1 MATSPQPM
9 PQDQSGQGAPPPQGG
24 APDAGSPQGG
34 PPPQGGQDAATGLQQ
49 LLAKWYQA
57 AKSMAQSDPRLASGA
72 NKVAAGCQEMQ
83 SALITPQQPTPQ
95 AQQPQTS

>member
-1 MATSPQPM
+1 MATSPQAM
-9 PQDQSGQGAPPPQGG
+9 PQQDQSQGAPQGGAPDAGSQGQGAPPPQGG
-24 APDAGSPQGG
+24 
-34 PPPQGGQDAATGLQQ
+34 QDAASGLQQ

-57 AKSMAQSDPRLASGA
+57 AKSMSQSDPRLASGA